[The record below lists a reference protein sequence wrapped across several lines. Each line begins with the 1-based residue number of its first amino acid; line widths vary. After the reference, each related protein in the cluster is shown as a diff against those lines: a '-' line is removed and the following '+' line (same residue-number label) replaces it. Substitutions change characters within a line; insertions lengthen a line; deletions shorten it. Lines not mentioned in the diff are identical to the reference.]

1 MEFKT
6 EGHNMVVDSEKLFS
20 SNEADSYPLVLT
32 TYEIVCSKGY
42 DDQTRDMVKD
52 FLNVALDSQDDELAA
67 EGFIPV
73 SGTHAE
79 RLREAVN
86 AIS

>member
-1 MEFKT
+1 
-6 EGHNMVVDSEKLFS
+6 MVS
-20 SNEADSYPLVLT
+20 AYPLVLT
-32 TYEIVCSKGY
+32 TYEIVCSAGY
-42 DDQTRDMVKD
+42 DESTSKMVKD

-73 SGTHAE
+73 AGAHAE

-86 AIS
+86 AIQ